1 MVPAYQV
8 PFQRFALV
16 MRKRLFLL
24 MFIETHTLSWKFM
37 VCKLYYILLSAYH
50 RSQKVFKCI
59 LRLSQCV
66 AVCHHP

>member
-1 MVPAYQV
+1 
-8 PFQRFALV
+8 
-16 MRKRLFLL
+16 

-59 LRLSQCV
+59 LILDHHSALLCATTLNRF
-66 AVCHHP
+66 AVSLFACNVPSELKRVVT